1 MLRKNITIPRRTHM
15 DIIAEILQI
24 AKRGA
29 RKTRIV
35 YGANINF
42 KLLNKYLNQLINAE
56 LITKNYEDN
65 VIKTTNKGEDY
76 LKQYKDLKS
85 FVSI

>member
-1 MLRKNITIPRRTHM
+1 MLRKNITFPRRTHM

-42 KLLNKYLNQLINAE
+42 KLLNKYLDQLGKAE
-56 LITKNYEDN
+56 LITKNYEN
-65 VIKTTNKGEDY
+65 NTIKTTDKGEDY
-76 LKQYKDLKS
+76 LKQYMDLKS
-85 FVSI
+85 FVAI